1 MLKVITKIREMQSIA
16 SKPLEKEKG
25 NKDNFIN
32 LREEMKG
39 QKKKKKEKKRERKM
53 IHRRL

>member
-1 MLKVITKIREMQSIA
+1 MLKVITKIREMQSVA

-39 QKKKKKEKKRERKM
+39 QKKQKKKKGRGR
-53 IHRRL
+53 